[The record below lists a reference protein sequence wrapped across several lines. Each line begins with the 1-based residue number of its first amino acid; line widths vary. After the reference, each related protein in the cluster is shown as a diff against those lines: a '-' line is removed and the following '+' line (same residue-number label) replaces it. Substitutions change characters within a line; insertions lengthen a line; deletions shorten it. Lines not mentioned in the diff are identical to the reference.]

1 MTSVI
6 AQINYREGIE
16 EAWDDL
22 VGFAPRLIAALAV
35 LLVGWIIAN
44 LIRRILTNALTRVR
58 FEQLIERSGLKTP
71 LSRVGVKDPSRLM
84 ATLIYWAAMLLVL
97 QLAIDTF
104 GESAIQDALDD
115 LVGFLPNLF
124 ISIVI
129 IVVVGAIAA
138 RVAGLVSELLAEQT
152 YGTTVSRVAG
162 GAIWVVGIFAALD
175 QIEIAADVLNVL
187 LIALVSTIG
196 LTIAVMFG
204 ISGIQATRDRFWP
217 AVFDRFGTNNAT
229 EATGAETT
237 SQS

>member
-1 MTSVI
+1 MTSVM
-6 AQINYREGIE
+6 AQINYQEGIE

-44 LIRRILTNALTRVR
+44 LIRRILIKALTRVR

-84 ATLIYWAAMLLVL
+84 ATLIYLAAMLLVL

-104 GESAIQDALDD
+104 GDSAIQVALDD

-129 IVVVGAIAA
+129 IVVVGAVAS
-138 RVAGLVSELLAEQT
+138 RVAGLVGELLADQN
-152 YGTTVSRVAG
+152 YGTTVSRAAG
-162 GAIWVVGIFAALD
+162 GAIWVVGIFASLD
-175 QIEIAADVLNVL
+175 QIEIADDVLNVL

-196 LTIAVMFG
+196 LTIVVMFG
-204 ISGIQATRDRFWP
+204 VSGIQATRDRFWP
-217 AVFDRFGTNNAT
+217 AIFDRFGTNNAT
-229 EATGAETT
+229 EATGEGTT
-237 SQS
+237 SQD